1 MPSSLARSSAC
12 SPASR
17 TATSGAA
24 AVAAAIG
31 LAEAEVREALDE
43 AVAKGR
49 AARAGEAYS
58 LTPVARVALDGAYSR
73 LFAAQ
78 RADAAFAAAHE
89 RFEAINRELKQLMTA
104 WQTIEI
110 DGESV
115 LNDHT
120 NKDYDDRLIDR
131 LGALHER
138 AEAILRQLA
147 AGLPRLAIYARKLE
161 AALEKAEDGAIE
173 WVSGAKIE
181 SYHTVWFE
189 LHEDLLRILGRT
201 RQE

>member
-1 MPSSLARSSAC
+1 MTDTYLVLHGLAIKKYAD
-12 SPASR
+12 
-17 TATSGAA
+17 AA
-24 AVAAAIG
+24 AVAAALG
-31 LAEAEVREALDE
+31 LDEAAVQAALDE
-43 AVAKGR
+43 AVAAGR
-49 AARAGEAYS
+49 AVRAGAGYT
-58 LTPVARVALDGAYSR
+58 LQPLARVALEGAYSR

-78 RADAAFAAAHE
+78 RADPAFVAAHE
-89 RFEAINRELKQLMTA
+89 RFESVNRELKQLMTA

-115 LNDHT
+115 LNDHG

-138 AEAILRQLA
+138 TEAILRDLA
-147 AGLPRLAIYARKLE
+147 AGLPRLAIYAEKLE

-173 WVSGAKIE
+173 WVSGARIE

>member
-1 MPSSLARSSAC
+1 MTDTYLVLHGLAIKKHAD
-12 SPASR
+12 
-17 TATSGAA
+17 AA
-24 AVAAAIG
+24 AVAAAVG
-31 LAEAEVREALDE
+31 LAESEVRAVLDD

-49 AARAGEAYS
+49 VARSGEGYTLVA
-58 LTPVARVALDGAYSR
+58 TARVALDGAYSR
-73 LFAAQ
+73 LYAAQ
-78 RADAAFAAAHE
+78 RADTAFAAAHE
-89 RFEAINRELKQLMTA
+89 RFETINRELKALMTA

-131 LGALHER
+131 LGAFHER
-138 AEAILRQLA
+138 AEAILRQLG
-147 AGLPRLAIYARKLE
+147 AGLPRLAIYAEKLD

>member
-1 MPSSLARSSAC
+1 MTDAYLVLHGLAIKKHAD
-12 SPASR
+12 
-17 TATSGAA
+17 AA

-31 LAEAEVREALDE
+31 LDEAKVQNALDE
-43 AVAKGR
+43 AVANGR
-49 AARAGEAYS
+49 AVRAGEAYS
-58 LTPVARVALDGAYSR
+58 LAPVARVALDGAYSR

-115 LNDHT
+115 LNDHA

-138 AEAILRQLA
+138 AEAILGQLA

-173 WVSGAKIE
+173 WVSGARIE

>member
-1 MPSSLARSSAC
+1 MADPYLVLHGLAIKTHAD
-12 SPASR
+12 
-17 TATSGAA
+17 AA
-24 AVAAAIG
+24 AVAAAVG
-31 LAEAEVREALDE
+31 LEEAEVQAALDE
-43 AVAKGR
+43 AVERGR
-49 AARAGEAYS
+49 AARTGANYS
-58 LTPVARVALDGAYSR
+58 LTPVTRVALDGAYSR

-78 RADAAFAAAHE
+78 RGDEAFVAACE
-89 RFEAINRELKQLMTA
+89 RFEAINRDLKQLMTA

-120 NKDYDDRLIDR
+120 SKDYDDRLIDR

-138 AEAILRQLA
+138 AEAILRQLG
-147 AGLPRLAIYARKLE
+147 AGLPRLEIYARKLE

-173 WVSGAKIE
+173 WVSGVRIE
-181 SYHTVWFE
+181 SYHSVWFE

>member
-1 MPSSLARSSAC
+1 MTDAYLVLHGLAIKKHAD
-12 SPASR
+12 
-17 TATSGAA
+17 AA
-24 AVAAAIG
+24 AVAAALG
-31 LAEAEVREALDE
+31 LTEDEVRTVLED
-43 AVAKGR
+43 AVTKGR
-49 AARAGEAYS
+49 AACAGEAYS

-78 RADAAFAAAHE
+78 RTDAAFAAAHE
-89 RFEAINRELKQLMTA
+89 RFEAINRELKALMTA

-115 LNDHT
+115 LNDHS

-131 LGALHER
+131 LGTLHER
-138 AEAILRQLA
+138 AEAILGQLS
-147 AGLPRLAIYARKLE
+147 AGLPRLVIYAERLE
-161 AALEKAEDGAIE
+161 VALAKAEDGAIE

>member
-1 MPSSLARSSAC
+1 MADSYLVLHGLAIKKHAN
-12 SPASR
+12 
-17 TATSGAA
+17 AA
-24 AVAAAIG
+24 AVAAAVG
-31 LAEAEVREALDE
+31 LAEAEVQEALDE

-49 AARAGEAYS
+49 AMRAGEAYT
-58 LTPVARVALDGAYSR
+58 LMPVARVALDGAYSK
-73 LFAAQ
+73 LYAAQ
-78 RADAAFAAAHE
+78 RADDGFVSACE
-89 RFEAINRELKQLMTA
+89 RFEAINRDLKQLMTA
-104 WQTIEI
+104 WQAIEI

-115 LNDHT
+115 LNDHA

-138 AEAILRQLA
+138 AEAILGQLS
-147 AGLPRLAIYARKLE
+147 AGLPRLAIYAEKLE
-161 AALEKAEDGAIE
+161 VALEKAEDGAIE
-173 WVSGAKIE
+173 WVSGAKIG

>member
-1 MPSSLARSSAC
+1 MTDTYLVLHGLAIKKHAD
-12 SPASR
+12 A
-17 TATSGAA
+17 AAIAA
-24 AVAAAIG
+24 AVE
-31 LAEAEVREALDE
+31 LDEAEVQAALDE
-43 AVAKGR
+43 AVAKSR
-49 AARAGEAYS
+49 AVRAGEAYS

-78 RADAAFAAAHE
+78 RGDESFGAAYE
-89 RFEAINRELKQLMTA
+89 RFEAINRDLKALMTA
-104 WQTIEI
+104 WQTLEI

-138 AEAILRQLA
+138 AEAILQQLS

-173 WVSGAKIE
+173 WISGARIE

>member
-1 MPSSLARSSAC
+1 MTDTYLVLHGLAIKKHAD
-12 SPASR
+12 
-17 TATSGAA
+17 AA
-24 AVAAAIG
+24 AVAAAVG
-31 LAEAEVREALDE
+31 LAEAEVQQALDE
-43 AVAKGR
+43 AVATGR
-49 AARAGEAYS
+49 AMRAGEAYS
-58 LTPVARVALDGAYSR
+58 LTPVARVALDGAYSK
-73 LFAAQ
+73 LYAAQ
-78 RADAAFAAAHE
+78 RADEAFVAAYE
-89 RFEAINRELKQLMTA
+89 RFEAINRDLKQLMTA

-120 NKDYDDRLIDR
+120 NKDYDGRLIDR

-138 AEAILRQLA
+138 AEAVFRQLA
-147 AGLPRLAIYARKLE
+147 AGLPRLAIYAEKLE
-161 AALEKAEDGAIE
+161 AALEKAEDGATE
-173 WVSGAKIE
+173 WVSGARIE

>member
-1 MPSSLARSSAC
+1 MTDNYLVLHGLAIKKHAD
-12 SPASR
+12 
-17 TATSGAA
+17 
-24 AVAAAIG
+24 AAAIAEAVG
-31 LAEAEVREALDE
+31 LDEAEVQAALDE

-49 AARAGEAYS
+49 AVRAGEAYS

-78 RADAAFAAAHE
+78 RGDEAFIAACE
-89 RFEAINRELKQLMTA
+89 RFEAINRELKALMTA

-138 AEAILRQLA
+138 AEAILQQLSG
-147 AGLPRLAIYARKLE
+147 GLPRLAIYARKLE
-161 AALEKAEDGAIE
+161 AALERAEDGAIE
-173 WVSGAKIE
+173 WVSGARIE

-189 LHEDLLRILGRT
+189 LHEDLLRILGHT

>member
-1 MPSSLARSSAC
+1 MTDRYLVLHGLAIKKHAD
-12 SPASR
+12 A
-17 TATSGAA
+17 G

-31 LAEAEVREALDE
+31 LDEAEVLAAFDE

-49 AARAGEAYS
+49 AVRAGEAYS

-78 RADAAFAAAHE
+78 RADPAFAATYE
-89 RFEAINRELKQLMTA
+89 RFEAINRELKALMTA
-104 WQTIEI
+104 WQAIEI

-115 LNDHT
+115 LNDHS
-120 NKDYDDRLIDR
+120 NKDYDDHLIDR

-147 AGLPRLAIYARKLE
+147 GGLPRLAIYARKLE
-161 AALEKAEDGAIE
+161 AALGKAEDGAIE
-173 WVSGAKIE
+173 WISGAKIE

>member
-1 MPSSLARSSAC
+1 MTDTYLVLHGLAIKKHAD
-12 SPASR
+12 
-17 TATSGAA
+17 AA

-31 LAEAEVREALDE
+31 LDEAEVQAALEEAL
-43 AVAKGR
+43 AKGR
-49 AARAGEAYS
+49 VMCAGGAYS
-58 LTPVARVALDGAYSR
+58 LTPVARVALEGAYSR

-78 RADAAFAAAHE
+78 RADPAFAAAHE
-89 RFEAINRELKQLMTA
+89 RFETINRELKQLMTA

-115 LNDHT
+115 LNDHS

-131 LGALHER
+131 LGTLHER
-138 AEAILRQLA
+138 AVAILRQLA
-147 AGLPRLAIYARKLE
+147 AGLPRLAIYAEKLE

-173 WVSGAKIE
+173 WVSSARIE
-181 SYHTVWFE
+181 SYHTLWFE

>member
-1 MPSSLARSSAC
+1 MTDTYLVLHGLAIKKHAD
-12 SPASR
+12 A
-17 TATSGAA
+17 TAIAA
-24 AVAAAIG
+24 ALG
-31 LAEAEVREALDE
+31 LDEAEVRAVLDD

-78 RADAAFAAAHE
+78 RTDPAFAPACE
-89 RFEAINRELKQLMTA
+89 RFEAINRDLKALMTA

-115 LNDHT
+115 LNDHS
-120 NKDYDDRLIDR
+120 NKDYDNRLIDR

-138 AEAILRQLA
+138 AEAILQQLSG
-147 AGLPRLAIYARKLE
+147 GLPRLAIYARKLE

-173 WVSGAKIE
+173 WVSGARIE

>member
-1 MPSSLARSSAC
+1 MTDSYLVLHGLAIKKHAN
-12 SPASR
+12 
-17 TATSGAA
+17 AA
-24 AVAAAIG
+24 AVAAAVG
-31 LAEAEVREALDE
+31 LAKAEVQEALDE
-43 AVAKGR
+43 AVTKGR
-49 AARAGEAYS
+49 AMRAGEAYS
-58 LTPVARVALDGAYSR
+58 LTPVARVALDGAYSK
-73 LFAAQ
+73 LYAAQ
-78 RADAAFAAAHE
+78 RADDGFVSACE
-89 RFEAINRELKQLMTA
+89 RFEVINRGLKQLMTA

-115 LNDHT
+115 LNEHT

-138 AEAILRQLA
+138 AEAVLRQLA
-147 AGLPRLAIYARKLE
+147 AGLPRLAIYAEKLE

-189 LHEDLLRILGRT
+189 LHEDLLRILGRA

>member
-1 MPSSLARSSAC
+1 MTDAYLVLHGLAIKKHAD
-12 SPASR
+12 
-17 TATSGAA
+17 AA
-24 AVAAAIG
+24 AVAAAVR
-31 LAEAEVREALDE
+31 LDEAEVQAALDD

-49 AARAGEAYS
+49 AVRAGEAYS

-147 AGLPRLAIYARKLE
+147 AGLPRLAIYAEKLE
-161 AALEKAEDGAIE
+161 SALEKAEDGAIE
-173 WVSGAKIE
+173 WVSGARIE

>member
-1 MPSSLARSSAC
+1 MTDTYLVLHGLAIKKHAD
-12 SPASR
+12 
-17 TATSGAA
+17 AA
-24 AVAAAIG
+24 AVAAAVG
-31 LAEAEVREALDE
+31 LAENEVRIVLDD

-49 AARAGEAYS
+49 VARSGEGYT
-58 LTPVARVALDGAYSR
+58 LLPTARVALDGAYSR
-73 LFAAQ
+73 LYAAQ
-78 RADAAFAAAHE
+78 RADAAFAAAYE
-89 RFEAINRELKQLMTA
+89 RFETINRELKALMTA

-131 LGALHER
+131 LGGFHER
-138 AEAILRQLA
+138 AEAILRQLGN
-147 AGLPRLAIYARKLE
+147 GLPRLAIYAEKLE

>member
-1 MPSSLARSSAC
+1 MTDTYLVLHGLAIKKHAD
-12 SPASR
+12 A
-17 TATSGAA
+17 AAIAA
-24 AVAAAIG
+24 AVG
-31 LAEAEVREALDE
+31 LDEAEVQAALNE

-49 AARAGEAYS
+49 ALRAGEAYS

-73 LFAAQ
+73 LFAEQ
-78 RADAAFAAAHE
+78 RADPAFAAAYE
-89 RFEAINRELKQLMTA
+89 RFEAINRDLKALMTA

-115 LNDHT
+115 LNDHS

-138 AEAILRQLA
+138 AEAILQQLS

-173 WVSGAKIE
+173 WVSGARIE

-189 LHEDLLRILGRT
+189 LHEDLLRIFGRT

>member
-1 MPSSLARSSAC
+1 MCSSDL
-12 SPASR
+12 
-17 TATSGAA
+17 
-24 AVAAAIG
+24 
-31 LAEAEVREALDE
+31 EVQKALDE

-49 AARAGEAYS
+49 AMRAGEAYS
-58 LTPVARVALDGAYSR
+58 LTPVARVALDGAYSK
-73 LFAAQ
+73 LYAAQ
-78 RADAAFAAAHE
+78 RADNGFVSAYE
-89 RFEAINRELKQLMTA
+89 RFEGINRNLKQLMTA
-104 WQTIEI
+104 WQTIEF

-115 LNDHT
+115 LNDHS

-138 AEAILRQLA
+138 SEVVFRQLA
-147 AGLPRLAIYARKLE
+147 VGLPRLAIYAEKLE
-161 AALEKAEDGAIE
+161 AALKRAEDGAIE

>member
-1 MPSSLARSSAC
+1 MSDTYLVLHGLAIKKHAD
-12 SPASR
+12 
-17 TATSGAA
+17 AA
-24 AVAAAIG
+24 AVAAAVG
-31 LAEAEVREALDE
+31 LTEDEVRTVLDD

-49 AARAGEAYS
+49 VARSGEGYT
-58 LTPVARVALDGAYSR
+58 LLPTARVALDGAYSR
-73 LFAAQ
+73 LYAAQ
-78 RADAAFAAAHE
+78 RADAAFVAVHE
-89 RFEAINRELKQLMTA
+89 RFETINRELKALMTA

-131 LGALHER
+131 LGSLHER
-138 AEAILRQLA
+138 AETILRQLG
-147 AGLPRLAIYARKLE
+147 AGLPRLAIYAEKLD

-173 WVSGAKIE
+173 WVSGARIE

>member
-1 MPSSLARSSAC
+1 MTDRYLVLHGLAIKKHAN
-12 SPASR
+12 
-17 TATSGAA
+17 AA
-24 AVAAAIG
+24 AVAAAVG
-31 LAEAEVREALDE
+31 LGEDEVRAVLDD
-43 AVAKGR
+43 AVARGR
-49 AARAGEAYS
+49 AEHAGDAYS
-58 LTPVARVALDGAYSR
+58 LTPVAGVGLDGAYSK

-78 RADAAFAAAHE
+78 RADAAFVAACE
-89 RFEAINRELKQLMTA
+89 RFETINRELKALMTA

-147 AGLPRLAIYARKLE
+147 AGLPRLAIYGKKLE

>member
-1 MPSSLARSSAC
+1 MTDAYLVLHGLAIKKHAD
-12 SPASR
+12 A
-17 TATSGAA
+17 G
-24 AVAAAIG
+24 AVAAALG
-31 LAEAEVREALDE
+31 LTEDEVRVVLED
-43 AVAKGR
+43 AVTKGR
-49 AARAGEAYS
+49 AACAGEAYS

-73 LFAAQ
+73 LFVAQ
-78 RADAAFAAAHE
+78 RADADFTAAHE
-89 RFEAINRELKQLMTA
+89 RFEAINRELKALMTA
-104 WQTIEI
+104 WQTIEV

-115 LNDHT
+115 LNDHS

-138 AEAILRQLA
+138 AEAVFRQLA
-147 AGLPRLAIYARKLE
+147 AGLPRLAIYAHKLE

>member
-1 MPSSLARSSAC
+1 MTDTYLVLHGLAIKKHAN
-12 SPASR
+12 
-17 TATSGAA
+17 AA
-24 AVAAAIG
+24 AVAAAVG
-31 LAEAEVREALDE
+31 LAENEVRIILDD

-49 AARAGEAYS
+49 VSRSGEGYT
-58 LTPVARVALDGAYSR
+58 LLPVARVALDGAYSR
-73 LFAAQ
+73 LYPAQ
-78 RADAAFAAAHE
+78 RADAAFVAAYE
-89 RFEAINRELKQLMTA
+89 RFETINQELKALTTA

-131 LGALHER
+131 LGSLHER
-138 AEAILRQLA
+138 AEAILRQFA
-147 AGLPRLAIYARKLE
+147 AGLPRLAIYAEKLD
-161 AALEKAEDGAIE
+161 AALKKAEDGAIE

-181 SYHTVWFE
+181 SYHTMWFE

>member
-1 MPSSLARSSAC
+1 MTDTYLVLHGLAIKKHAD
-12 SPASR
+12 
-17 TATSGAA
+17 AA
-24 AVAAAIG
+24 AVAAAVG
-31 LAEAEVREALDE
+31 LDEAAVQAALDE

-49 AARAGEAYS
+49 AAHAGAAYS

-78 RADAAFAAAHE
+78 RADAAFIAAHE
-89 RFEAINRELKQLMTA
+89 RFEAVNRELKRLMTA

-120 NKDYDDRLIDR
+120 DKDYDDRLIDR

-147 AGLPRLAIYARKLE
+147 AGLPRLAIYAHNLE

-173 WVSGAKIE
+173 WVSGARIE

>member
-1 MPSSLARSSAC
+1 MTDAYLVLHGLAIKKHAD
-12 SPASR
+12 
-17 TATSGAA
+17 AA
-24 AVAAAIG
+24 AVAAALG
-31 LAEAEVREALDE
+31 LAEDEVRAVLDE
-43 AVAKGR
+43 AIAKGR
-49 AARAGEAYS
+49 AVRAGEAYS

-78 RADAAFAAAHE
+78 RTDAAFAAAHE

-120 NKDYDDRLIDR
+120 NKDYDDRLIER
-131 LGALHER
+131 LGTLHER
-138 AEAILRQLA
+138 AEAVFRQLA

-161 AALEKAEDGAIE
+161 AALEKAEAGAIE
-173 WVSGAKIE
+173 WVSDARIE

-189 LHEDLLRILGRT
+189 LHEDLLRILGQT

>member
-1 MPSSLARSSAC
+1 MR
-12 SPASR
+12 
-17 TATSGAA
+17 A
-24 AVAAAIG
+24 AVAALVG
-31 LAEAEVREALDE
+31 LTENEVRIVLDD
-43 AVAKGR
+43 AFAKGR
-49 AARAGEAYS
+49 VARSGEGYT
-58 LTPVARVALDGAYSR
+58 LVPTARVALDGAYSR
-73 LFAAQ
+73 LYAAQ
-78 RADAAFAAAHE
+78 RADGAFAATYE
-89 RFEAINRELKQLMTA
+89 RFETINRELKALMTA

-110 DGESV
+110 DGEGV

-131 LGALHER
+131 LGAFHER

-147 AGLPRLAIYARKLE
+147 GGLPRLAIYAEKLD

-173 WVSGAKIE
+173 WVSGARIE

>member
-1 MPSSLARSSAC
+1 MTDTYLVLHGLAIKKHAD
-12 SPASR
+12 A
-17 TATSGAA
+17 AAIAA
-24 AVAAAIG
+24 AVE
-31 LAEAEVREALDE
+31 LDEAEVQAALDE

-49 AARAGEAYS
+49 AVRAGEAYS

-78 RADAAFAAAHE
+78 RGDESFGAAYE
-89 RFEAINRELKQLMTA
+89 RFEAINRDLKALMTA
-104 WQTIEI
+104 WQTLEI

-138 AEAILRQLA
+138 AEAILQQLS

-173 WVSGAKIE
+173 WISGARIE

>member
-1 MPSSLARSSAC
+1 MSDTYLVLHGLAIKKHAD
-12 SPASR
+12 
-17 TATSGAA
+17 AA
-24 AVAAAIG
+24 AVAAAVG
-31 LAEAEVREALDE
+31 LAESEVRAVLDD
-43 AVAKGR
+43 AVANGR
-49 AARAGEAYS
+49 VALSSEGYTLLPA
-58 LTPVARVALDGAYSR
+58 ARVALDGAYSK
-73 LFAAQ
+73 LYAAQ
-78 RADAAFAAAHE
+78 RADTAFVAAYE
-89 RFEAINRELKQLMTA
+89 RFETINRELKALMTA

-131 LGALHER
+131 LGAFHER
-138 AEAILRQLA
+138 TEAILRQLA
-147 AGLPRLAIYARKLE
+147 AGLPRLSIYAEKLD
-161 AALEKAEDGAIE
+161 AALEMAEDGAIE
-173 WVSGAKIE
+173 WVSGARIE

>member
-1 MPSSLARSSAC
+1 MTDAYLVLHGLAIKKHAD
-12 SPASR
+12 A
-17 TATSGAA
+17 AAIAA
-24 AVAAAIG
+24 AVQ
-31 LAEAEVREALDE
+31 LDEAEVQAALDD

-49 AARAGEAYS
+49 AVRTGEAYS

-89 RFEAINRELKQLMTA
+89 RFEAINRDLKGLMTA

-120 NKDYDDRLIDR
+120 NKAYDDRLIDR

-138 AEAILRQLA
+138 AEAILRQLS
-147 AGLPRLAIYARKLE
+147 AGLPRLAIYAEKLE
-161 AALEKAEDGAIE
+161 SALEKAEDGAIE
-173 WVSGAKIE
+173 WVSGARIE

>member
-1 MPSSLARSSAC
+1 MTDTYLVLHGLAIKKHAD
-12 SPASR
+12 A
-17 TATSGAA
+17 AAIAA
-24 AVAAAIG
+24 AVG
-31 LAEAEVREALDE
+31 LGEDEVQAALDD

-78 RADAAFAAAHE
+78 RGDEAFVAAYE
-89 RFEAINRELKQLMTA
+89 RFEAINRDLKALMTA

-115 LNDHT
+115 LNDHA

-138 AEAILRQLA
+138 AVAILQQLS

-161 AALEKAEDGAIE
+161 SALERAEDGAIE
-173 WVSGAKIE
+173 WVSGARIE

>member
-1 MPSSLARSSAC
+1 MTDGYLVLHGLAIKKHAE
-12 SPASR
+12 
-17 TATSGAA
+17 AA
-24 AVAAAIG
+24 AVAAAVG
-31 LAEAEVREALDE
+31 LDEAVVQAALDE

-89 RFEAINRELKQLMTA
+89 RFETINRELKQLMTA

-138 AEAILRQLA
+138 AEAILQQLT
-147 AGLPRLAIYARKLE
+147 AGLPRLAIYGRKLE

-173 WVSGAKIE
+173 WVSGARIE

>member
-1 MPSSLARSSAC
+1 MTDTYLVLHGLAIKKHAD
-12 SPASR
+12 A
-17 TATSGAA
+17 AAIAA
-24 AVAAAIG
+24 AVE
-31 LAEAEVREALDE
+31 LDEAEVQAALDE

-49 AARAGEAYS
+49 AVRAGEAYS
-58 LTPVARVALDGAYSR
+58 LTPVALLALDGAYSK

-78 RADAAFAAAHE
+78 RGDESFGAAYQ
-89 RFEAINRELKQLMTA
+89 RFEAINRDLKALMTV

-138 AEAILRQLA
+138 AEAILQQLS

-161 AALEKAEDGAIE
+161 TALEKAEDGAIE
-173 WVSGAKIE
+173 WVSGARIE

>member
-1 MPSSLARSSAC
+1 MTDAYLVLHGLAIKKHAD
-12 SPASR
+12 
-17 TATSGAA
+17 AA

-31 LAEAEVREALDE
+31 LDQAEVQAALDE

-49 AARAGEAYS
+49 AVRAGDAYS

-78 RADAAFAAAHE
+78 RGDPAFTAACE
-89 RFEAINRELKQLMTA
+89 RFEVINRDLKALMTA

-120 NKDYDDRLIDR
+120 NKDYDNRLIDR

-138 AEAILRQLA
+138 AEAILQQLS

-173 WVSGAKIE
+173 WVSGARIE

>member
-1 MPSSLARSSAC
+1 MQA
-12 SPASR
+12 
-17 TATSGAA
+17 
-24 AVAAAIG
+24 
-31 LAEAEVREALDE
+31 ALDE

-49 AARAGEAYS
+49 AVRAGEAYS

-89 RFEAINRELKQLMTA
+89 RFEAINRDLKGLMTA

-120 NKDYDDRLIDR
+120 NKAYDDRLIDR

-138 AEAILRQLA
+138 AEAILRQLS
-147 AGLPRLAIYARKLE
+147 AGLPRLAIYAEKLE
-161 AALEKAEDGAIE
+161 SALEKAEDGAIE
-173 WVSGAKIE
+173 WVSGARIE

>member
-1 MPSSLARSSAC
+1 MTDTYLVLHGLAIKKHAD
-12 SPASR
+12 
-17 TATSGAA
+17 AA
-24 AVAAAIG
+24 AVAAAVG
-31 LAEAEVREALDE
+31 LAEAEVQAVLAD

-49 AARAGEAYS
+49 ATCAGEAYS

-73 LFAAQ
+73 LYAAQ
-78 RADAAFAAAHE
+78 RNDEAFIAAYQ
-89 RFEAINRELKQLMTA
+89 RFEAINRDLKQLMTA

-120 NKDYDDRLIDR
+120 NKDYDDKLIDR
-131 LGALHER
+131 LGSLHER
-138 AEAILRQLA
+138 AEAVFRQLA
-147 AGLPRLAIYARKLE
+147 AGLPRLAIYAKKLE
-161 AALEKAEDGAIE
+161 VALEKAEDGATE
-173 WVSGAKIE
+173 WVSGANIE

>member
-1 MPSSLARSSAC
+1 MTDAYLVLHGLAIKKHAD
-12 SPASR
+12 
-17 TATSGAA
+17 AA
-24 AVAAAIG
+24 AVAAAVG
-31 LAEAEVREALDE
+31 LDDAEVQAALDE

-49 AARAGEAYS
+49 AVRAGEAYS

-138 AEAILRQLA
+138 AEAILRQLD
-147 AGLPRLAIYARKLE
+147 AGLPRLAIYTEKLE

-189 LHEDLLRILGRT
+189 LHEDLLRILGRA